1 MSNTGTLISKAEY
14 PRLSDR
20 GSSLRLILETALDAV
35 IVMRS
40 DGTVADWN
48 ERATETFGWTRH
60 DVIGKNMANLII
72 PPRYREAHR
81 DGLALF
87 LTAGTGPVLQKRIE
101 ISAIRKSGEEFPVEL
116 SISPLVDDAVFLFVG
131 CVRDITE
138 RKQAEEHQK
147 LLLEELNHRA
157 KNILSTV
164 SGIASRTAKTSASV
178 DEFSEK
184 FSARL
189 QSLGR
194 AHTILTAASW
204 QTTSLADLAKEI
216 LSPHRHYEGVQFEM
230 DGPPL
235 QLTPKEALAITMI
248 LHELATNA
256 IKYGALSTSQG
267 KISVGWTETNAGSG
281 PTVHLHWHESGLT
294 GVSPPRRAGFGS
306 KLIEASTRHELG
318 GDVAVD
324 YRPDGVHYDF
334 RFPAHR

>member
-1 MSNTGTLISKAEY
+1 MSSTDTLLLKSEF

-40 DGTVADWN
+40 DGTVADCN
-48 ERATETFGWTRH
+48 ERATETFGWTRQ
-60 DVIGKNMANLII
+60 DAIGKDMAELII
-72 PPRYREAHR
+72 PPQYRDAHHK
-81 DGLALF
+81 GLARF
-87 LTAGTGPVLQKRIE
+87 LADGSGPILRKRIE
-101 ISAIRKSGEEFPVEL
+101 ISAMRKSGEEFPVEL
-116 SISPLVDDAVFLFVG
+116 SISPLLDDDAYLFVG
-131 CVRDITE
+131 YVRDITE
-138 RKQAEEHQK
+138 RKRAEEHQK

-164 SGIASRTAKTSASV
+164 SGIASRTAKTSVSV

-194 AHTILTAASW
+194 AHTLLTAASW
-204 QTTSLADLAKEI
+204 QPTSLSDLAKDI
-216 LSPHRHYEGVQFEM
+216 LSPHRRYEGVQIELG
-230 DGPPL
+230 GPPL
-235 QLTPKEALAITMI
+235 RLRPKEALAISMI

-256 IKYGALSTSQG
+256 IKYGALSNSQG
-267 KISVGWTETNAGSG
+267 RLAIGWDEIDDGSE
-281 PTVHLHWHESGLT
+281 PTIHLRWHETGLA
-294 GVSPPRRAGFGS
+294 GVSPPQRTGFGS

-324 YRPDGVHYDF
+324 YRPDGVRYDF
-334 RFPAHR
+334 RFPARR